1 MCDICLQSPC
11 APGCPNR
18 PEPVIQCP
26 VCGRECEDLF
36 VSISGG
42 DVVGC
47 DQCIRKR
54 DARDIT
60 KEGGEQSGF

>member
-11 APGCPNR
+11 AHGCPNR

-26 VCGRECEDLF
+26 VCGRVCEDLYL
-36 VSISGG
+36 VASTG

-47 DQCIRKR
+47 DQCIRK
-54 DARDIT
+54 
-60 KEGGEQSGF
+60 KEALEVIQDDFEDC

>member
-26 VCGRECEDLF
+26 VCGRVCEDLYL
-36 VSISGG
+36 VASTG

-47 DQCIRKR
+47 DQCIQKKEASEVIQ
-54 DARDIT
+54 DDI
-60 KEGGEQSGF
+60 EDC